1 MSAPQAATLLP
12 VSIDLPNLDISCN
25 WNHIICDWLHSMFS
39 RLIYVVVCGSF
50 LWPNNIP
57 LYGYII
63 YYLLI
68 HQLDIWVVSTFLLR
82 TDIYISLE
90 TVLRNGIARSR
101 GTCMFNHSRKST
113 LFIFFFFLT
122 LFLTI
127 IAKRLID

>member
-1 MSAPQAATLLP
+1 MSAPQAAALLP
-12 VSIDLPNLDISCN
+12 ASIDLPNLDVSWK
-25 WNHIICDWLHSMFS
+25 WNHIIRDWLHSMFS
-39 RLIYVVVCGSF
+39 RLTYVVVCGSF

-68 HQLDIWVVSTFLLR
+68 HQLDIWVVSTFWLLR

-90 TVLRNGIARSR
+90 TVLRNGIATSR
-101 GTCMFNHSRKST
+101 GTCMFNHWRKS
-113 LFIFFFFLT
+113 T

-127 IAKRLID
+127 IAKQLID

>member
-1 MSAPQAATLLP
+1 MSAPQAAALPP
-12 VSIDLPNLDISCN
+12 VSIDLPNLDISCK

-39 RLIYVVVCGSF
+39 RLIYVVVCASF

-68 HQLDIWVVSTFLLR
+68 HQLLDIWVVSTFWLLR

-90 TVLRNGIARSR
+90 TVLRNGIVRSH
-101 GTCMFNHSRKST
+101 GTYMFNHWRKS
-113 LFIFFFFLT
+113 T

-127 IAKRLID
+127 IAKQLID